1 MPPDVAHS
9 KWLLSHKF
17 PQEFGR
23 QVVEH
28 DGAIDNPS
36 GGAVGV
42 VVNMIFD
49 DGEGQKKLVAG
60 PTDGIEEPEELSEV
74 PIAGELA
81 AAEPEKAVVSPDLD
95 LESVSIEA

>member
-1 MPPDVAHS
+1 MAT
-9 KWLLSHKF
+9 KSHKF

-23 QVVEH
+23 EVVEH

-49 DGEGQKKLVAG
+49 DGKGQKQLPVG
-60 PTDGIEEPEELSEV
+60 PSDGIEGPEELAEV
-74 PIAGELA
+74 PIAG
-81 AAEPEKAVVSPDLD
+81 S
-95 LESVSIEA
+95 